1 MQHFQIDN
9 QVAQDYAVLLA
20 PRRLADAKPLPFIQF
35 SVNRAASAASSI
47 MLFNYVSLL
56 VQEFD
61 IQVEEPIIWAL
72 LELINDLGLAGSA
85 GGGKSGQLQSSASM
99 LALDVN
105 SVLAAPAT
113 RATAL
118 FFAFLQLQPLA
129 VNLRY
134 AFSVMIS
141 FLPPKLGD
149 QCAIAMYSLFKNK
162 IRVEDWQRVSVFHE
176 QLVKHSGG
184 SPHLMMC
191 LFFSVSRRR
200 RRCVAGAAT

>member
-1 MQHFQIDN
+1 LFVSLSPIRFRFARPQVEFALQHFQVDN

-85 GGGKSGQLQSSASM
+85 GGGKSGPLQSSAPM

-134 AFSVMIS
+134 VLQRCSQIWQLNNYVPLPLVFSNEKI
-141 FLPPKLGD
+141 KILGPVS
-149 QCAIAMYSLFKNK
+149 AI
-162 IRVEDWQRVSVFHE
+162 
-176 QLVKHSGG
+176 
-184 SPHLMMC
+184 
-191 LFFSVSRRR
+191 
-200 RRCVAGAAT
+200 

>member
-1 MQHFQIDN
+1 MVSCLFLSRPFVFVFARPQVEFALQHFQVDN

-85 GGGKSGQLQSSASM
+85 GGGKAGQINSSASM

-134 AFSVMIS
+134 GRPKNSNCVL
-141 FLPPKLGD
+141 LPLVLG
-149 QCAIAMYSLFKNK
+149 
-162 IRVEDWQRVSVFHE
+162 RVSAICF
-176 QLVKHSGG
+176 L
-184 SPHLMMC
+184 
-191 LFFSVSRRR
+191 LFMNIAKIVLS
-200 RRCVAGAAT
+200 